1 MGKLPGG
8 GGKRPAKGKV
18 SSNESIRKKE
28 QSMVSEVSFEELSI
42 LQERLDQKEK

>member
-1 MGKLPGG
+1 M
-8 GGKRPAKGKV
+8 

-42 LQERLDQKEK
+42 LQERLDQKEKEMSEH